1 MQPVLF
7 CIVNA
12 IIMINFMLAF
22 AVCSFYNI
30 KYKHKFVNKRGDI
43 MRTILHVD
51 LNNFYASV
59 ECLYNPTLRGK
70 PVAVAGDPANRHG
83 IILAKNMPA
92 KKLGVKTGEAI
103 WQAKNKV
110 PDLICVPP
118 QYDKYLRFSRAARKI
133 YYRFTN
139 QVESFGIDEA
149 WLDVSGSVNLFGSGP
164 EIAEKIR
171 KTVKNELG
179 LTVSI
184 GVSWNK
190 IFAKF
195 GSDYKK
201 PDAVTCITQDNY
213 QDIIWPKPASDL
225 LYVGH
230 ATERKLK
237 GIAILTIGDLAKRD
251 PALLK
256 LSLGKWGL
264 ILSDFARGL
273 DSSPVR
279 VIDER
284 SAVKSIGNGVTT
296 PRDITSADDAKLV
309 FICLAESVA
318 ARLRENALKCTGVEI
333 TLRDSSLYTVT
344 RQTKLSYPT
353 YFSEDIFNAA
363 MQLLNRNYDF
373 YTNKH
378 LRSIGV
384 RGINLVTAEKGYQL
398 EMFVADNTDKKD
410 RLAKAVDHL
419 RRRYGHDAVL
429 RATTLLDDKLR
440 INPKDDHVI
449 HPYSYFR

>member
-1 MQPVLF
+1 
-7 CIVNA
+7 
-12 IIMINFMLAF
+12 
-22 AVCSFYNI
+22 
-30 KYKHKFVNKRGDI
+30 

-59 ECLYNPTLRGK
+59 ECLYNPALRDK
-70 PVAVAGDPANRHG
+70 PVAVAGDPKNRHG

-118 QYDKYLRFSRAARKI
+118 QYDKYLRFSRAARQI
-133 YYRFTN
+133 YYRFTD
-139 QVESFGIDEA
+139 QVEAFGIDEC
-149 WLDVSGSVNLFGSGP
+149 WLDVSGSLNLYGTGP

-171 KTVKNELG
+171 RIMKDELG
-179 LTVSI
+179 LTVSV

-213 QDIIWPKPASDL
+213 QDIIWSKPASEL

-230 ATERKLK
+230 STARKLK
-237 GIAILTIGDLAKRD
+237 GIAIFTIGDLARRD
-251 PALLK
+251 PELLK
-256 LSLGKWGL
+256 LTLGKWGL

-296 PRDITSADDAKLV
+296 PRDITNTDDAKIV
-309 FICLAESVA
+309 
-318 ARLRENALKCTGVEI
+318 RLRENALKCSGVEI
-333 TLRDSSLYTVT
+333 TLRDNSLYTVT
-344 RQTKLSYPT
+344 RQMQLPYPT
-353 YFSEDIFNAA
+353 CYAEDILKAA
-363 MQLLNRNYDF
+363 MQLLYRNYDF
-373 YTNKH
+373 YRNKH
-378 LRSIGV
+378 LRSIGL
-384 RGINLVTAEKGYQL
+384 RGINLVTAETGYQL
-398 EMFVADNTDKKD
+398 DMFAPDTTDKKD
-410 RLAKAVDHL
+410 KLAKAVDQL
-419 RRRYGHDAVL
+419 RRRFGHDAVL
-429 RATTLLDDKLR
+429 RAATLLDNTLR

>member
-1 MQPVLF
+1 
-7 CIVNA
+7 
-12 IIMINFMLAF
+12 
-22 AVCSFYNI
+22 
-30 KYKHKFVNKRGDI
+30 

-59 ECLYNPTLRGK
+59 ECLYNPLLRDK

-92 KKLGVKTGEAI
+92 KKLGVKTGEGI
-103 WQAKNKV
+103 WQAKQKV
-110 PDLICVPP
+110 PGLLCVPP
-118 QYDKYLRFSRAARKI
+118 HYDKYLRFSRAARKI
-133 YYRFTN
+133 YYRYTN
-139 QVESFGIDEA
+139 QVEAFGIDEC
-149 WLDVSGSVNLFGSGP
+149 WLDVSGSLNLFGSGLQ
-164 EIAEKIR
+164 IAEKIR
-171 KTVKNELG
+171 QTMKEELG

-237 GIAILTIGDLAKRD
+237 GIAILTIGDLARRD

-264 ILSDFARGL
+264 ILSNFARGM
-273 DSSPVR
+273 DTAPVR
-279 VIDER
+279 TIDER
-284 SAVKSIGNGVTT
+284 SAIKSIGNGVTT
-296 PRDITSADDAKLV
+296 PRDITSADEAKLV
-309 FICLAESVA
+309 YICLAESVA

-333 TLRDSSLYTVT
+333 TLRDSRLYTVT
-344 RQTKLSYPT
+344 RQMKLPYPT
-353 YFSEDIFNAA
+353 CYDEDILNAA

-398 EMFVADNTDKKD
+398 DMFAPDKTDKKD
-410 RLAKAVDHL
+410 KLAKAVDQL
-419 RRRYGHDAVL
+419 RRRFGHDAVL
-429 RATTLLDDKLR
+429 RAATLLDDKLR

>member
-1 MQPVLF
+1 
-7 CIVNA
+7 
-12 IIMINFMLAF
+12 
-22 AVCSFYNI
+22 
-30 KYKHKFVNKRGDI
+30 

-59 ECLYNPTLRGK
+59 ECLYNPALRGK

-103 WQAKNKV
+103 WQAKEKV

-118 QYDKYLRFSRAARKI
+118 YYDKYLRFSRAARKI
-133 YYRFTN
+133 YYCFTD
-139 QVESFGIDEA
+139 QVESFGIDEC
-149 WLDVSGSVNLFGSGP
+149 WLDVSSSTNLFGSGA

-171 KTVKNELG
+171 QTMKNELG

-201 PDAVTCITQDNY
+201 PDAVTCIAPENY
-213 QDIIWPKPASDL
+213 QDIIWLKPASDL

-230 ATERKLK
+230 STERKLK
-237 GIAILTIGDLAKRD
+237 GIAIFTIGDLARRD
-251 PALLK
+251 QALLK

-273 DSSPVR
+273 DTAPMR
-279 VIDER
+279 TIDER
-284 SAVKSIGNGVTT
+284 SAIKSIGNGVTT
-296 PRDITSADDAKLV
+296 PRDITSADEAKLV
-309 FICLAESVA
+309 YICLAESVA

-344 RQTKLSYPT
+344 RQMKLPYPT
-353 YFSEDIFNAA
+353 CYDEDILNAA

-373 YTNKH
+373 YQNKH

-384 RGINLVTAEKGYQL
+384 RGINLVTAENGYQL
-398 EMFVADNTDKKD
+398 DMFAPDKTDKNDK
-410 RLAKAVDHL
+410 LAKAVDQL
-419 RRRYGHDAVL
+419 RRRFGHDAVL
-429 RATTLLDDKLR
+429 RAATLLDNTLR

>member
-1 MQPVLF
+1 
-7 CIVNA
+7 
-12 IIMINFMLAF
+12 
-22 AVCSFYNI
+22 
-30 KYKHKFVNKRGDI
+30 

-59 ECLYNPTLRGK
+59 ECLYNPALRGK

-333 TLRDSSLYTVT
+333 TLRDSSLYTIT

-353 YFSEDIFNAA
+353 YFSEDILNAA

-429 RATTLLDDKLR
+429 RAATLLDDKLR

-449 HPYSYFR
+449 HPYSYFC

>member
-1 MQPVLF
+1 
-7 CIVNA
+7 
-12 IIMINFMLAF
+12 
-22 AVCSFYNI
+22 
-30 KYKHKFVNKRGDI
+30 

-59 ECLYNPTLRGK
+59 ECLYNPALRGK
-70 PVAVAGDPANRHG
+70 PVTVAGDPANRHG

-103 WQAKNKV
+103 WQAKEKV

-118 QYDKYLRFSRAARKI
+118 YYDKYLRFSRAARKI
-133 YYRFTN
+133 YYRFTD
-139 QVESFGIDEA
+139 QVESFGIDEC
-149 WLDVSGSVNLFGSGP
+149 WLDVSSSTNLFGSGA

-171 KTVKNELG
+171 QTMKNELG

-201 PDAVTCITQDNY
+201 PDAVTCIAPENY
-213 QDIIWPKPASDL
+213 QDIIWLKPASDL

-230 ATERKLK
+230 STERKLK
-237 GIAILTIGDLAKRD
+237 GIAIFTIGDLARRD
-251 PALLK
+251 QALLK

-273 DSSPVR
+273 DTAPMR
-279 VIDER
+279 TIDER
-284 SAVKSIGNGVTT
+284 SAIKSIGNGVTT
-296 PRDITSADDAKLV
+296 PRDITSADEAKLV
-309 FICLAESVA
+309 YICLAESVA

-344 RQTKLSYPT
+344 RQMKLPYPT
-353 YFSEDIFNAA
+353 CYDEDILNAA

-373 YTNKH
+373 YQNKH

-384 RGINLVTAEKGYQL
+384 RGINLVTAENGYQL
-398 EMFVADNTDKKD
+398 DMFAPDKTDKKD
-410 RLAKAVDHL
+410 KLAKTVDQL
-419 RRRYGHDAVL
+419 RRRFGHDAVL
-429 RATTLLDDKLR
+429 RAATLLDNTLR

>member
-1 MQPVLF
+1 
-7 CIVNA
+7 
-12 IIMINFMLAF
+12 
-22 AVCSFYNI
+22 
-30 KYKHKFVNKRGDI
+30 

-59 ECLYNPTLRGK
+59 ECLYNPVLRNK

-83 IILAKNMPA
+83 IILAKNMLA

-118 QYDKYLRFSRAARKI
+118 QYDKYLRFSRAARQI

-171 KTVKNELG
+171 KAVKNELG

-201 PDAVTCITQDNY
+201 PDAVTCIRQDNY
-213 QDIIWPKPASDL
+213 QDIIWKKTASDL
-225 LYVGH
+225 LYVGR

-237 GIAILTIGDLAKRD
+237 GIAIFTIGDLARRD

-353 YFSEDIFNAA
+353 YFSEDIINAA

-410 RLAKAVDHL
+410 RLAKAVDQL
-419 RRRYGHDAVL
+419 RRRFGHDAVL
-429 RATTLLDDKLR
+429 RAATLLDNTLR

>member
-1 MQPVLF
+1 
-7 CIVNA
+7 
-12 IIMINFMLAF
+12 
-22 AVCSFYNI
+22 
-30 KYKHKFVNKRGDI
+30 

-59 ECLYNPTLRGK
+59 ECLYNPALRDK
-70 PVAVAGDPANRHG
+70 PVAVAGDPKNRHG

-118 QYDKYLRFSRAARKI
+118 QYDKYLRFSRAARQI
-133 YYRFTN
+133 YYRFTD
-139 QVESFGIDEA
+139 QVEAFGIDEA
-149 WLDVSGSVNLFGSGP
+149 WLDVSGSVNLFGNGP

-171 KTVKNELG
+171 RTMKDELG
-179 LTVSI
+179 LTVSV

-213 QDIIWPKPASDL
+213 QDIIWKKPASEL

-237 GIAILTIGDLAKRD
+237 GIAIFTIGDLARRD
-251 PALLK
+251 PELLK
-256 LSLGKWGL
+256 LTLGKWGL

-279 VIDER
+279 TIDER

-353 YFSEDIFNAA
+353 YFSEDIINVA

-410 RLAKAVDHL
+410 RLAKAVDQL
-419 RRRYGHDAVL
+419 RRRFGHDAVL
-429 RATTLLDDKLR
+429 RAATLLDNTLR

>member
-1 MQPVLF
+1 MRK
-7 CIVNA
+7 A
-12 IIMINFMLAF
+12 A
-22 AVCSFYNI
+22 
-30 KYKHKFVNKRGDI
+30 

-59 ECLYNPTLRGK
+59 ECLYNPELRGK

-118 QYDKYLRFSRAARKI
+118 QYDKYLRFSRAARQI
-133 YYRFTN
+133 YYRFTD
-139 QVESFGIDEA
+139 QVEAFGIDEC
-149 WLDVSGSVNLFGSGP
+149 WLDVSGSTNLFGSGA

-171 KTVKNELG
+171 RIMKDELG

-230 ATERKLK
+230 STARKLK
-237 GIAILTIGDLAKRD
+237 GIAILTIGDLARRD

-264 ILSDFARGL
+264 ILSDFARGM
-273 DSSPVR
+273 DTAPVR
-279 VIDER
+279 TIDER
-284 SAVKSIGNGVTT
+284 SAIKSIGNGVTT
-296 PRDITSADDAKLV
+296 PRDITNADDAKLV

-344 RQTKLSYPT
+344 RQMKLSYPT
-353 YFSEDIFNAA
+353 CYVEDILNVA

-373 YTNKH
+373 YQNKH

-398 EMFVADNTDKKD
+398 DMFAPDKTDKKD
-410 RLAKAVDHL
+410 KLAKAIDQL
-419 RRRYGHDAVL
+419 RRRFGHDAVL
-429 RATTLLDDKLR
+429 RAATLLDNTLR

>member
-1 MQPVLF
+1 
-7 CIVNA
+7 
-12 IIMINFMLAF
+12 
-22 AVCSFYNI
+22 
-30 KYKHKFVNKRGDI
+30 

-59 ECLYNPTLRGK
+59 ECLYNPSLRNK

-92 KKLGVKTGEAI
+92 KKMGVKTGEAI
-103 WQAKNKV
+103 WQAQQKV

-133 YYRFTN
+133 YCRFTD
-139 QVESFGIDEA
+139 QVEAFGIDEC
-149 WLDVSGSVNLFGSGP
+149 WLDVSGSLNLFGSGP

-171 KTVKNELG
+171 RTVKDELG
-179 LTVSI
+179 LTVSV

-201 PDAVTCITQDNY
+201 PDAVTCITKANY
-213 QDIIWPKPASDL
+213 KDIVWPLPVAEL

-230 ATERKLK
+230 ATADKLNRR
-237 GIAILTIGDLAKRD
+237 AIFTIRDLAERD
-251 PALLK
+251 PVLLK
-256 LSLGKWGL
+256 LALGKWGL

-273 DSSPVR
+273 DTAPVR
-279 VIDER
+279 TIDER
-284 SAVKSIGNGVTT
+284 SAIKSIGNGVTT
-296 PRDITSADDAKLV
+296 PRDITHADDAKLV
-309 FICLAESVA
+309 FICLSESVA

-333 TLRDSSLYTVT
+333 TLRDNTLYTIT
-344 RQTKLSYPT
+344 RQMKLPYPT
-353 YFSEDIFNAA
+353 CYSEDIINAA

-373 YTNKH
+373 YKNKY

-398 EMFVADNTDKKD
+398 DMFAPDNTDKKD
-410 RLAKAVDHL
+410 KLAKAVDQL
-419 RRRYGHDAVL
+419 RKRFGHAAVL
-429 RATTLLDDKLR
+429 RAACLIDKQLN

-449 HPYSYFR
+449 HPFSFFR

>member
-1 MQPVLF
+1 
-7 CIVNA
+7 
-12 IIMINFMLAF
+12 
-22 AVCSFYNI
+22 
-30 KYKHKFVNKRGDI
+30 

-59 ECLYNPTLRGK
+59 ECLYNPVLRNK

-118 QYDKYLRFSRAARKI
+118 QYDKYLRFSRAARQI
-133 YYRFTN
+133 YYRFTD

-149 WLDVSGSVNLFGSGP
+149 WLDVSGSLNLYGTGP

-171 KTVKNELG
+171 RTMKDELG
-179 LTVSI
+179 LTVSV

-201 PDAVTCITQDNY
+201 PDAITCITQDNY
-213 QDIIWPKPASDL
+213 QDIIWSKPASDL

-230 ATERKLK
+230 STARKLK
-237 GIAILTIGDLAKRD
+237 GLAILTIGDLARRD
-251 PALLK
+251 PELLK
-256 LSLGKWGL
+256 LTLGKWGL

-273 DSSPVR
+273 DGSPVR
-279 VIDER
+279 TIDER

-296 PRDITSADDAKLV
+296 PRDITNADDAKLV
-309 FICLAESVA
+309 YICLCESVA

-344 RQTKLSYPT
+344 RQMQLPYPT
-353 YFSEDIFNAA
+353 CYAEDILKAA
-363 MQLLNRNYDF
+363 MQLLYRNYDF
-373 YTNKH
+373 YRNKH

-398 EMFVADNTDKKD
+398 DMFTPDNTDKKD
-410 RLAKAVDHL
+410 KLAKAVDQL
-419 RRRYGHDAVL
+419 RRRFGHDAVL
-429 RATTLLDDKLR
+429 RAATLLDNTLR

>member
-1 MQPVLF
+1 
-7 CIVNA
+7 
-12 IIMINFMLAF
+12 
-22 AVCSFYNI
+22 
-30 KYKHKFVNKRGDI
+30 

-51 LNNFYASV
+51 LNNFYANV
-59 ECLYNPTLRGK
+59 ECLYNPALRDK
-70 PVAVAGDPANRHG
+70 PVAVAGDPENRHG

-118 QYDKYLRFSRAARKI
+118 QYDKYLRFSRAARQI
-133 YYRFTN
+133 YYRFTD
-139 QVESFGIDEA
+139 QVEAFGIDEC
-149 WLDVSGSVNLFGSGP
+149 WLDVSGSLNLYGTGP

-171 KTVKNELG
+171 RTMKDELG
-179 LTVSI
+179 LTVSV

-201 PDAVTCITQDNY
+201 PDAVTCIKQDNY
-213 QDIIWPKPASDL
+213 QDIIWKKPASEL

-237 GIAILTIGDLAKRD
+237 GIAIFTIGDLARRD

-256 LSLGKWGL
+256 LTLGKWGV

-296 PRDITSADDAKLV
+296 PRDITNADDAKIV
-309 FICLAESVA
+309 YICLAESVA

-333 TLRDSSLYTVT
+333 TLRDNSLYTVT
-344 RQTKLSYPT
+344 RQMQLPYPT
-353 YFSEDIFNAA
+353 CYAEDILKAA
-363 MQLLNRNYDF
+363 MQLLYRNYDF
-373 YTNKH
+373 YRNKH
-378 LRSIGV
+378 LRSIGL

-398 EMFVADNTDKKD
+398 DMFAPDKTDKKD
-410 RLAKAVDHL
+410 KLAKAVDQL
-419 RRRYGHDAVL
+419 RRRFGYDAVL
-429 RATTLLDDKLR
+429 RAACLLDKQLN

>member
-1 MQPVLF
+1 
-7 CIVNA
+7 
-12 IIMINFMLAF
+12 
-22 AVCSFYNI
+22 
-30 KYKHKFVNKRGDI
+30 

-59 ECLYNPTLRGK
+59 ECLYNPSLRNK

-92 KKLGVKTGEAI
+92 KKLGVETGEAI
-103 WQAKNKV
+103 WQAKEKV

-118 QYDKYLRFSRAARKI
+118 HYDKYLRFSRAARKI
-133 YYRFTN
+133 YYRFTD
-139 QVESFGIDEA
+139 QVEAFGIDEC
-149 WLDVSGSVNLFGSGP
+149 WLDVSGSLNLYGTGP

-171 KTVKNELG
+171 QTMKNELG

-201 PDAVTCITQDNY
+201 PDAVTCITLENY
-213 QDIIWPKPASDL
+213 QDIIWKKPASDL

-237 GIAILTIGDLAKRD
+237 GIAILTIGDLARRD

-273 DSSPVR
+273 DTSPVR
-279 VIDER
+279 TIDER

-296 PRDITSADDAKLV
+296 PRDITNADDAKIV
-309 FICLAESVA
+309 YICLAESVA

-333 TLRDSSLYTVT
+333 TLRDSSLYNVT
-344 RQTKLSYPT
+344 RQMKLPYPT
-353 YFSEDIFNAA
+353 CYVEDILNAA

-373 YTNKH
+373 YQNKH

-398 EMFVADNTDKKD
+398 DMFAPDKTDKKD
-410 RLAKAVDHL
+410 KLAKAVDQL
-419 RRRYGHDAVL
+419 RRRFGHDAVL
-429 RATTLLDDKLR
+429 RAATLLDDKLR

>member
-1 MQPVLF
+1 
-7 CIVNA
+7 
-12 IIMINFMLAF
+12 
-22 AVCSFYNI
+22 
-30 KYKHKFVNKRGDI
+30 

-59 ECLYNPTLRGK
+59 ECLYNPTLRNK
-70 PVAVAGDPANRHG
+70 AVAVAGDPANRHG

-92 KKLGVKTGEAI
+92 KLCGVKTGEAI
-103 WQAKNKV
+103 WQAKEKV

-118 QYDKYLRFSRAARKI
+118 HYDKYLRFSRAARKI
-133 YYRFTN
+133 YYRYTN

-149 WLDVSGSVNLFGSGP
+149 WLDVTGSENLFGSGP

-171 KTVKNELG
+171 QTMKNELG

-201 PDAVTCITQDNY
+201 PDAVTLITPENY
-213 QDIIWPKPASDL
+213 RQIIWPKPASEL

-237 GIAILTIGDLAKRD
+237 GIAVFTIGDLAKRD

-256 LSLGKWGL
+256 LSIGKWGL

-273 DSSPVR
+273 DTAPVR
-279 VIDER
+279 IIDER
-284 SAVKSIGNGVTT
+284 SAIKSIGNGVTT
-296 PRDITSADDAKLV
+296 PRDITNADDAKLV

-318 ARLRENALKCTGVEI
+318 ARLRENGLKCTGVEI

-344 RQTKLSYPT
+344 RQMKLPCPT
-353 YFSEDIFNAA
+353 CYSEDIINAA
-363 MQLLNRNYDF
+363 MQLLYKNYDF

-378 LRSIGV
+378 LRSLGV
-384 RGINLVTAEKGYQL
+384 RGINLVTADAGIQL
-398 EMFVADNTDKKD
+398 DLFRDDNLDKKEK
-410 RLAKAVDHL
+410 LAKAVDQL
-419 RRRYGHDAVL
+419 RYRFGHNAIL
-429 RATTLLDDKLR
+429 RAATLLDYSLS

>member
-1 MQPVLF
+1 
-7 CIVNA
+7 
-12 IIMINFMLAF
+12 
-22 AVCSFYNI
+22 
-30 KYKHKFVNKRGDI
+30 

-59 ECLYNPTLRGK
+59 ECLYNPALRGK

-103 WQAKNKV
+103 WQAKEKV

-149 WLDVSGSVNLFGSGP
+149 WLDVSGSVNLFGTGP

-171 KTVKNELG
+171 QTMKNELG

-237 GIAILTIGDLAKRD
+237 GIAILTIGDLARRD

-264 ILSDFARGL
+264 ILSDFARGM
-273 DSSPVR
+273 DTAPVR
-279 VIDER
+279 TIDER
-284 SAVKSIGNGVTT
+284 SAIKSIGNGVTT
-296 PRDITSADDAKLV
+296 PRDITSADEAKLV
-309 FICLAESVA
+309 YICLAESVA

-344 RQTKLSYPT
+344 RQMKLPYPT
-353 YFSEDIFNAA
+353 CYDEDILNAA

-398 EMFVADNTDKKD
+398 DMFAPDKTDKKD
-410 RLAKAVDHL
+410 KLAKAVDQL
-419 RRRYGHDAVL
+419 RRRFGHDAVL
-429 RATTLLDDKLR
+429 RAATLLDDKLR

>member
-1 MQPVLF
+1 
-7 CIVNA
+7 
-12 IIMINFMLAF
+12 
-22 AVCSFYNI
+22 
-30 KYKHKFVNKRGDI
+30 

-59 ECLYNPTLRGK
+59 ECLYNPALRGK

-171 KTVKNELG
+171 QTMKNELG

-201 PDAVTCITQDNY
+201 PDAVTCIRQDNY

-273 DSSPVR
+273 DTSPVR
-279 VIDER
+279 TIDER

-296 PRDITSADDAKLV
+296 PRDITNADDAKIV
-309 FICLAESVA
+309 YICLAESVA

-344 RQTKLSYPT
+344 RQMKLPYPT
-353 YFSEDIFNAA
+353 CYVEDILNAA

-373 YTNKH
+373 YQNKH
-378 LRSIGV
+378 LRSIGL
-384 RGINLVTAEKGYQL
+384 RGINLVTAETGYQL
-398 EMFVADNTDKKD
+398 DMFAPDTTDKKD
-410 RLAKAVDHL
+410 KLAKAVDQL
-419 RRRYGHDAVL
+419 RRRFGHDAVL
-429 RATTLLDDKLR
+429 RAATLLDNKLR

>member
-1 MQPVLF
+1 
-7 CIVNA
+7 
-12 IIMINFMLAF
+12 
-22 AVCSFYNI
+22 
-30 KYKHKFVNKRGDI
+30 

-51 LNNFYASV
+51 LNNFYANV
-59 ECLYNPTLRGK
+59 ECLYNPALRDK
-70 PVAVAGDPANRHG
+70 PVAVAGDPENRHG

-118 QYDKYLRFSRAARKI
+118 QYDKYLRFSRAARQI
-133 YYRFTN
+133 YYRFTD
-139 QVESFGIDEA
+139 QVEAFGIDEC
-149 WLDVSGSVNLFGSGP
+149 WLDVSGSLNLYGTGP

-171 KTVKNELG
+171 RTMKDELG
-179 LTVSI
+179 LTVSV

-201 PDAVTCITQDNY
+201 PDAVTCIKQDNY
-213 QDIIWPKPASDL
+213 QDIIWKKPASEL

-237 GIAILTIGDLAKRD
+237 GIAIFTIGDLARRD

-256 LSLGKWGL
+256 LTLGKWGI

-296 PRDITSADDAKLV
+296 PRDITNADDAKIV
-309 FICLAESVA
+309 YICLAESVA

-333 TLRDSSLYTVT
+333 TLRDNSLYTVT
-344 RQTKLSYPT
+344 RQMQLPYPT
-353 YFSEDIFNAA
+353 CYAEDILKAA
-363 MQLLNRNYDF
+363 MQLLYRNYDF
-373 YTNKH
+373 YRNKH
-378 LRSIGV
+378 LRSIGL
-384 RGINLVTAEKGYQL
+384 RGINLVTAETGYQL
-398 EMFVADNTDKKD
+398 DMFAPDTTDKKD
-410 RLAKAVDHL
+410 KLAKAVDQL
-419 RRRYGHDAVL
+419 RRRFGYDAVL
-429 RATTLLDDKLR
+429 RAAYLLDKQLN

>member
-1 MQPVLF
+1 
-7 CIVNA
+7 
-12 IIMINFMLAF
+12 
-22 AVCSFYNI
+22 
-30 KYKHKFVNKRGDI
+30 

-59 ECLYNPTLRGK
+59 ECLYNPVLRNK

-83 IILAKNMPA
+83 IILAKNMLA

-118 QYDKYLRFSRAARKI
+118 QYDKYLRFSRAARQI

-201 PDAVTCITQDNY
+201 PDAVTCIRQDNY
-213 QDIIWPKPASDL
+213 QDIIWKKTASDL
-225 LYVGH
+225 LYVGR

-237 GIAILTIGDLAKRD
+237 GIAIFTIGDLARRD

-279 VIDER
+279 TIDER

-296 PRDITSADDAKLV
+296 PRDITNADDAKLV
-309 FICLAESVA
+309 YICLCESVA

-344 RQTKLSYPT
+344 RQMRLPYPT
-353 YFSEDIFNAA
+353 CYAEDILKAA
-363 MQLLNRNYDF
+363 MQLLHRNYDF
-373 YTNKH
+373 YRNKH

-384 RGINLVTAEKGYQL
+384 RAINLVTAEKGYQL
-398 EMFVADNTDKKD
+398 DMFTPDNTDKKD
-410 RLAKAVDHL
+410 KLAKAVDQL
-419 RRRYGHDAVL
+419 RRRFGHDAVL
-429 RATTLLDDKLR
+429 RAATLLDNTLR

>member
-1 MQPVLF
+1 
-7 CIVNA
+7 
-12 IIMINFMLAF
+12 
-22 AVCSFYNI
+22 
-30 KYKHKFVNKRGDI
+30 

-59 ECLYNPTLRGK
+59 ECLYNPLLRDK
-70 PVAVAGDPANRHG
+70 PVVVAGDPANRHG

-92 KKLGVKTGEAI
+92 KKLGVKTGEGI
-103 WQAKNKV
+103 WQAKQKV
-110 PDLICVPP
+110 PGLLCVPP
-118 QYDKYLRFSRAARKI
+118 HYDKYLRFSRAARKI
-133 YYRFTN
+133 YYRYTN
-139 QVESFGIDEA
+139 QVEAFGIDEC
-149 WLDVSGSVNLFGSGP
+149 WLDVSGSLNLFGSGLQ
-164 EIAEKIR
+164 IAEKIR
-171 KTVKNELG
+171 QTMKEELG

-237 GIAILTIGDLAKRD
+237 GIAILTIGDLARRD

-264 ILSDFARGL
+264 ILSDFARGM
-273 DSSPVR
+273 DTAPVR
-279 VIDER
+279 TIDER
-284 SAVKSIGNGVTT
+284 SAIKSIGNGVTT
-296 PRDITSADDAKLV
+296 PRDITSADEAKLV
-309 FICLAESVA
+309 YICLAESVA

-344 RQTKLSYPT
+344 RQMKLPYPT
-353 YFSEDIFNAA
+353 CYDEDILNAA

-398 EMFVADNTDKKD
+398 DMFAPDKTDKKD
-410 RLAKAVDHL
+410 KLAKAVDQL
-419 RRRYGHDAVL
+419 RRRFGHDAVL
-429 RATTLLDDKLR
+429 RAATLLDDKLR

>member
-1 MQPVLF
+1 
-7 CIVNA
+7 
-12 IIMINFMLAF
+12 
-22 AVCSFYNI
+22 
-30 KYKHKFVNKRGDI
+30 

-59 ECLYNPTLRGK
+59 ECLYNPALRGK

-149 WLDVSGSVNLFGSGP
+149 WLDVSGSVNLFGTGP

-256 LSLGKWGL
+256 LSLGKWGV

-309 FICLAESVA
+309 FICLAESVT

-353 YFSEDIFNAA
+353 YFSEDILNAA

-429 RATTLLDDKLR
+429 RAATLLDDKLR

>member
-1 MQPVLF
+1 
-7 CIVNA
+7 
-12 IIMINFMLAF
+12 
-22 AVCSFYNI
+22 
-30 KYKHKFVNKRGDI
+30 

-51 LNNFYASV
+51 LNNFYANV
-59 ECLYNPTLRGK
+59 ECLYNPALRDK
-70 PVAVAGDPANRHG
+70 PVAVAGDPKNRHG

-110 PDLICVPP
+110 SDLICVPP
-118 QYDKYLRFSRAARKI
+118 QYDKYLRFSRAARQI
-133 YYRFTN
+133 YYRFTD
-139 QVESFGIDEA
+139 QVEAFGIDEC
-149 WLDVSGSVNLFGSGP
+149 WLDVSGSLNLYGTGP

-171 KTVKNELG
+171 RTMKDELG
-179 LTVSI
+179 LTVSV

-201 PDAVTCITQDNY
+201 PDAVTCIKQDNY
-213 QDIIWPKPASDL
+213 QDIIWKKPASEL

-237 GIAILTIGDLAKRD
+237 GIAIFTIGDLARRD

-256 LSLGKWGL
+256 LTLGKWGV

-296 PRDITSADDAKLV
+296 PRDITNADDAKIV
-309 FICLAESVA
+309 YICLAESVA

-333 TLRDSSLYTVT
+333 TLRDNSLYTVT
-344 RQTKLSYPT
+344 RQMQLPYPT
-353 YFSEDIFNAA
+353 CYAEDILKAA
-363 MQLLNRNYDF
+363 LQLLYRNYDF
-373 YTNKH
+373 YRNKH
-378 LRSIGV
+378 LRSIGL
-384 RGINLVTAEKGYQL
+384 RGINLVTAETGYQL
-398 EMFVADNTDKKD
+398 DMFAPDTTDKKD
-410 RLAKAVDHL
+410 KLAKAVDQL
-419 RRRYGHDAVL
+419 RRRFGHDAVL
-429 RATTLLDDKLR
+429 RAACLLDKQLN

>member
-1 MQPVLF
+1 
-7 CIVNA
+7 
-12 IIMINFMLAF
+12 
-22 AVCSFYNI
+22 
-30 KYKHKFVNKRGDI
+30 

-59 ECLYNPTLRGK
+59 ECLYNPSLRNK

-118 QYDKYLRFSRAARKI
+118 QYDKYLRFSRAARQV

-149 WLDVSGSVNLFGSGP
+149 WLDVSGSVNLFGNGP

-171 KTVKNELG
+171 RTMKDELG
-179 LTVSI
+179 LTVSV

-213 QDIIWPKPASDL
+213 QDIIWKKPASEL

-237 GIAILTIGDLAKRD
+237 GIAIFTIGDLARRD
-251 PALLK
+251 PELLK
-256 LSLGKWGL
+256 LTLGKWGL

-273 DSSPVR
+273 DTSPVR
-279 VIDER
+279 TIDER

-296 PRDITSADDAKLV
+296 PRDITNADDAKIV
-309 FICLAESVA
+309 YICLAESVA

-344 RQTKLSYPT
+344 RQMQLPYPT
-353 YFSEDIFNAA
+353 CYAEDILKAA
-363 MQLLNRNYDF
+363 MQLLYRNYDF
-373 YTNKH
+373 YRNKH

-398 EMFVADNTDKKD
+398 DMFTPDNTDKKD
-410 RLAKAVDHL
+410 KLAKAVDQL
-419 RRRYGHDAVL
+419 RRRFGHDAVM
-429 RATTLLDDKLR
+429 RAATLLDNTLR

>member
-1 MQPVLF
+1 
-7 CIVNA
+7 
-12 IIMINFMLAF
+12 
-22 AVCSFYNI
+22 
-30 KYKHKFVNKRGDI
+30 

-59 ECLYNPTLRGK
+59 ECLYNPVLRNK

-83 IILAKNMPA
+83 IILAKNMLA
-92 KKLGVKTGEAI
+92 KKLGVKTGEVI

-118 QYDKYLRFSRAARKI
+118 QYDKYLRFSRAARQI

-201 PDAVTCITQDNY
+201 PDAVTCIRQDNY
-213 QDIIWPKPASDL
+213 QDIIWKKPASDL
-225 LYVGH
+225 LYVGR

-237 GIAILTIGDLAKRD
+237 GIAIFTIGDLARRD

-353 YFSEDIFNAA
+353 YFSEDIINAA

-384 RGINLVTAEKGYQL
+384 RGVNLVTAEKGYQL

-410 RLAKAVDHL
+410 RLAKAVDQL
-419 RRRYGHDAVL
+419 RRRFGHDAVL
-429 RATTLLDDKLR
+429 RAATLLDNTLR

>member
-1 MQPVLF
+1 
-7 CIVNA
+7 
-12 IIMINFMLAF
+12 
-22 AVCSFYNI
+22 
-30 KYKHKFVNKRGDI
+30 

-59 ECLYNPTLRGK
+59 ECLYNPVLRNK

-83 IILAKNMPA
+83 IILAKNMLA

-118 QYDKYLRFSRAARKI
+118 QYDKYLRFSRAARQI

-149 WLDVSGSVNLFGSGP
+149 WLDVSGSVNLFGTGP

-171 KTVKNELG
+171 RIMKDELG

-201 PDAVTCITQDNY
+201 PDAVTCITPKNY
-213 QDIIWPKPASDL
+213 QAIIWKKPASEL

-237 GIAILTIGDLAKRD
+237 GIAIFTIGDLARRD

-279 VIDER
+279 TIDER

-296 PRDITSADDAKLV
+296 PRDITSADEAKLV
-309 FICLAESVA
+309 YICLAESVA

-333 TLRDSSLYTVT
+333 TLRDSSLYSVT
-344 RQTKLSYPT
+344 RQMKLPYPT
-353 YFSEDIFNAA
+353 CYVEDILNAA

-398 EMFVADNTDKKD
+398 DMFAPDKTDKKD
-410 RLAKAVDHL
+410 KLAKAVDQL
-419 RRRYGHDAVL
+419 RRRFGHDAVL
-429 RATTLLDDKLR
+429 RAATLLDNSLR

>member
-1 MQPVLF
+1 M
-7 CIVNA
+7 
-12 IIMINFMLAF
+12 
-22 AVCSFYNI
+22 
-30 KYKHKFVNKRGDI
+30 KD
-43 MRTILHVD
+43 
-51 LNNFYASV
+51 
-59 ECLYNPTLRGK
+59 
-70 PVAVAGDPANRHG
+70 
-83 IILAKNMPA
+83 
-92 KKLGVKTGEAI
+92 
-103 WQAKNKV
+103 
-110 PDLICVPP
+110 
-118 QYDKYLRFSRAARKI
+118 
-133 YYRFTN
+133 
-139 QVESFGIDEA
+139 
-149 WLDVSGSVNLFGSGP
+149 
-164 EIAEKIR
+164 
-171 KTVKNELG
+171 ELG

-184 GVSWNK
+184 GVSCNK

-237 GIAILTIGDLAKRD
+237 GIAILTIGDLARRD

-273 DSSPVR
+273 DTSPVR
-279 VIDER
+279 TIDER

-296 PRDITSADDAKLV
+296 PRDITNTDDAKIV
-309 FICLAESVA
+309 YICLAESVA

-344 RQTKLSYPT
+344 RQMKLPYPT
-353 YFSEDIFNAA
+353 CYVEDILNAA

-398 EMFVADNTDKKD
+398 DMFAPDTTDKKD
-410 RLAKAVDHL
+410 RLAKAVDQL
-419 RRRYGHDAVL
+419 RRRFGHDAVL
-429 RATTLLDDKLR
+429 RAATLLDDKLR

>member
-1 MQPVLF
+1 
-7 CIVNA
+7 
-12 IIMINFMLAF
+12 
-22 AVCSFYNI
+22 
-30 KYKHKFVNKRGDI
+30 

-59 ECLYNPTLRGK
+59 ECLYNPVLRGK

-83 IILAKNMPA
+83 IILAKNMTA

-333 TLRDSSLYTVT
+333 TLRDSSLYTIT

-353 YFSEDIFNAA
+353 YFSEDILNAA

-429 RATTLLDDKLR
+429 RAATLLDDKLR

>member
-429 RATTLLDDKLR
+429 RAATLLDDKLR

>member
-1 MQPVLF
+1 
-7 CIVNA
+7 
-12 IIMINFMLAF
+12 
-22 AVCSFYNI
+22 
-30 KYKHKFVNKRGDI
+30 

-59 ECLYNPTLRGK
+59 ECLYNPSLRNN

-83 IILAKNMPA
+83 IILAKNIPA
-92 KKLGVKTGEAI
+92 KKMGVKTGEAI
-103 WQAKNKV
+103 WQAKEKV

-118 QYDKYLRFSRAARKI
+118 HYDKYLRFSRAARKI
-133 YYRFTN
+133 YYRYTN

-149 WLDVSGSVNLFGSGP
+149 WLDVTGSENLFGNGL

-171 KTVKNELG
+171 QTMKDELG

-201 PDAVTCITQDNY
+201 PDAVTSITKENY
-213 QDIIWPKPASDL
+213 KDIVWPLPVSEL
-225 LYVGH
+225 LYVGK
-230 ATERKLK
+230 ATAYKLNRR
-237 GIAILTIGDLAKRD
+237 AIYTIGDLAARD

-256 LSLGKWGL
+256 LTLGKWGL

-279 VIDER
+279 MIDER
-284 SAVKSIGNGVTT
+284 SAIKSIGNGVTT
-296 PRDITSADDAKLV
+296 PRDITNADDAKLV

-318 ARLRENALKCTGVEI
+318 ARLRENGLKCTGVEI
-333 TLRDSSLYTVT
+333 TLRDNTLYTVN
-344 RQTKLSYPT
+344 RQMQLPCPT
-353 YFSEDIFNAA
+353 CYSEDIINAA
-363 MQLLNRNYDF
+363 MQLLYRNYDF
-373 YTNKH
+373 YSGKH
-378 LRSIGV
+378 LRSLGV
-384 RGINLVTAEKGYQL
+384 RGINLVTADAGIQLDLFREDNLEKK
-398 EMFVADNTDKKD
+398 EK
-410 RLAKAVDHL
+410 LAKTVDQL
-419 RRRYGHDAVL
+419 RYRFGHNAVL
-429 RATTLLDDKLR
+429 RAAALLDDSLR

-449 HPYSYFR
+449 HPYSFFR